1 MHQVLDRLANAYP
14 TLSTQLR
21 QAAKFVL
28 DHPNEVAINSM
39 RKLAKAADVA
49 PSSMLRLAKAL
60 EFENYEG
67 FRKPF
72 REAARN
78 HEGGFGDRARGLQES
93 SAGGGSDQLLS
104 AMASANLINIETA
117 FQDNTPA
124 IFKQAASIIRDAE
137 KIYVIGVG
145 GGHALALYFHYVGK
159 MALKRLRLPA
169 GQAGSL
175 LDDLIDISA
184 NDAALVITFDPYTSV
199 TVRAADF
206 IRDKGAKLVAVTDSR
221 ASPLV
226 PGADA
231 LLLTQTA
238 SPQFFPSY
246 TAATAVIETLLAFI
260 VSGATSDTV
269 KNIADM
275 EKLRHECGIY
285 WSENSS

>member
-1 MHQVLDRLANAYP
+1 MHQVLDKLANAYP

-49 PSSMLRLAKAL
+49 PSTMLRLAKAL
-60 EFENYEG
+60 DFKNYEG
-67 FRKPF
+67 FRQPF
-72 REAARN
+72 RDAARN
-78 HEGGFGDRARGLQES
+78 HESGFGDRARGLQES
-93 SAGGGSDQLLS
+93 SAGGGSEQLQS
-104 AMASANLINIETA
+104 AMASANIINIEAA
-117 FQDNTPA
+117 FQENTPA
-124 IFKQAASIIRDAE
+124 IFEQAAKIIRDAE
-137 KIYVIGVG
+137 KVYVLGVG

-175 LDDLIDISA
+175 HDDLIDITA
-184 NDAALVITFDPYTSV
+184 KDAALAITVEPYSSV
-199 TVRAADF
+199 TVHAVDF
-206 IRDKGAKLVAVTDSR
+206 IRTKGAKLVSVTDSR

-246 TAATAVIETLLAFI
+246 TAATAVLETLLAFI
-260 VSGATSDTV
+260 VSGATADTV
-269 KNIADM
+269 KNIADI
-275 EKLRHECGIY
+275 EKLRHDSGIY
-285 WSENSS
+285 WNENSS